1 MDVDPESDQKI
12 KLNFTDDINDAYY
25 FDDEQISY
33 HREYYFGNTDYKKY
47 NLEIVYI
54 MGDK

>member
-1 MDVDPESDQKI
+1 LDVDPESDQKI